1 MSAAKRELCPKLDLR
16 QQKGG
21 DLRMTGIRQLL
32 IIGCGNMGGAM
43 LAGWLKAGCK
53 PERFAILDPG
63 LPEAPHGVALY
74 RSPAEAVKAD
84 RHDSLLLGFK
94 PQQLDALAPGL
105 QDLAGA
111 DVTIFSL
118 LAGLTL
124 DQLGSAFPAAAAHV
138 RVMPNLASRINKSPI
153 ILLERAVLPNQ
164 RGEIFALF
172 DQLGSALWL
181 EDEAR
186 FDLVTALAGS
196 GPGFVYRFIDALA
209 EAAVRLGLEREQAT
223 RLALAM
229 VDGASSLAAE
239 AQMPPGELADR
250 VASPGGMTREGLDVL
265 DAESALVKLLTRTLD
280 ATAKRGAALSAG
292 KA

>member
-1 MSAAKRELCPKLDLR
+1 
-16 QQKGG
+16 
-21 DLRMTGIRQLL
+21 
-32 IIGCGNMGGAM
+32 
-43 LAGWLKAGCK
+43 
-53 PERFAILDPG
+53 
-63 LPEAPHGVALY
+63 
-74 RSPAEAVKAD
+74 
-84 RHDSLLLGFK
+84 
-94 PQQLDALAPGL
+94 L

-138 RVMPNLASRINKSPI
+138 RVMPNLASGINKSPI
-153 ILLERAVLPNQ
+153 ILLERAVSPNQ

-209 EAAVRLGLEREQAT
+209 EAAVGLGLEREQAT